1 MKKWQFQEAKAKLSE
16 VIKNATNIGPQEI
29 TVRGK
34 TTAIIISSEKY
45 RELTN
50 PKSSFLDF
58 ITASPLVGLNIDLE
72 RMKSSAREVEL

>member
-58 ITASPLVGLNIDLE
+58 LAASPLVGVNIDLE
-72 RMKSSAREVEL
+72 RVKSSAREVEL